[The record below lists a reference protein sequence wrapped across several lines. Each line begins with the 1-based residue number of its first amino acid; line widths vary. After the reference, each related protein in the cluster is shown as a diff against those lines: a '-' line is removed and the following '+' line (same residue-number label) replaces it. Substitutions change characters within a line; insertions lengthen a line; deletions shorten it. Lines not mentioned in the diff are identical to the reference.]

1 VQVPALY
8 AEGSD
13 VLVRLYNAAPRATDC
28 TVRLGTTPERIEL
41 VELDGRLID
50 VVDGVPQPDGRCLVQ
65 LSLRPFEI
73 QTLRLSGLERR
84 PSAT

>member
-1 VQVPALY
+1 VQIPALY

-28 TVRLGTTPERIEL
+28 AVRLDTTPERIEL

-50 VVDGVPQPDGRCLVQ
+50 VVAVAPQPDGRCLVQ
-65 LSLRPFEI
+65 LSLRPFGL